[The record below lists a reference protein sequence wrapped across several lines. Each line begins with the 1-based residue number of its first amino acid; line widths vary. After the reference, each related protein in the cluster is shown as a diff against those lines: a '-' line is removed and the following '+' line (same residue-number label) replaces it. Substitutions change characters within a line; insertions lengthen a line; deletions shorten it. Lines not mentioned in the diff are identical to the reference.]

1 MCLRVLLLVLLCAG
15 PATGQSVCAP
25 RALPPVATCTG
36 PARVSLAVVGDVLLH
51 EALATR
57 GYRRGFDTLWGA
69 AIPLLRA
76 ADIALANLEGPV
88 AAGFTRDGR
97 HLPDPGS
104 DPGPR
109 FDGTVYSEYP
119 RFNYHPVVIDALREA
134 GIDIVTTANNH
145 ALDRGARGLDA
156 TLAALDAGRMAQVG
170 AVPGGQD
177 RLRALRLRTPAGPL
191 SLIACTFGTNGIHDP
206 RRQIPRCYDQTP
218 ALAALVTAEAETGAG
233 VIVLPHW
240 GQEYSLT
247 PDAAQ
252 RRFARAMAGA
262 GAIAVIGTHPHVPQ
276 PWEILDTLR
285 GPVPV
290 IYSTGNFVAAQPPL
304 ERATA
309 IMAWLDLCPGDRT
322 PVVGGAGF
330 VPLQMEFEGA
340 DPSLTLPRP
349 GMGARAE
356 AGLALLD
363 RLIPGRDL
371 RAMTDCR
378 APHAARPA
386 PIPDP
391 DR

>member
-1 MCLRVLLLVLLCAG
+1 MWWIALLLLALAG
-15 PATGQSVCAP
+15 PAAGQSLCAP
-25 RALPPVATCTG
+25 RALPPVAACTG

-57 GYRRGFDTLWGA
+57 GYLRGFDTLWGA

-88 AAGFTRDGR
+88 APGFARNGAR
-97 HLPDPGS
+97 LP

-119 RFNYHPVVIDALREA
+119 LFNSHPVVIDALRES

-145 ALDRGARGLDA
+145 ALDRGAGGLDA

-170 AVPGGQD
+170 AVPGGQE
-177 RLRALRLRTPAGPL
+177 RLRALRLRTPAAPL
-191 SLIACTFGTNGIHDP
+191 SLIACTFGTNGIADP
-206 RRQIPRCYDQTP
+206 HGQIPLCHAQTD
-218 ALAALVTAEAETGAG
+218 ALARLVSAEAATGAG

-276 PWEILDTLR
+276 PWAILDTPR
-285 GPVPV
+285 GPLPV

-309 IMAWLDLCPGDRT
+309 IMAWLEVCPGAAG
-322 PVVGGAGF
+322 PVIGGAGY
-330 VPLQMEFEGA
+330 VPLQMEF
-340 DPSLTLPRP
+340 DV
-349 GMGARAE
+349 
-356 AGLALLD
+356 
-363 RLIPGRDL
+363 I
-371 RAMTDCR
+371 
-378 APHAARPA
+378 HHNV
-386 PIPDP
+386 
-391 DR
+391 